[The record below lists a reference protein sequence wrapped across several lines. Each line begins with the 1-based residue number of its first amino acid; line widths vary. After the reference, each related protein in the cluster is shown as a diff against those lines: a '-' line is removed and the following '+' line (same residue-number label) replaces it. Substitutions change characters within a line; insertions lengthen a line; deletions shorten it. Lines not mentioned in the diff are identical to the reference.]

1 MSGAEKARDAAAVAL
16 IHPDQLA
23 AFDRAWRT
31 AIDMLG
37 HLAEGAHDE
46 QALPLCAVFGALT
59 TLGAI
64 VSENTTTIE
73 HAGRDLEAL
82 GSSSANGGA
91 S

>member
-1 MSGAEKARDAAAVAL
+1 MSGAEKARAAAAVAL
-16 IHPDQLA
+16 IHPAQLA
-23 AFDRAWRT
+23 AFDRAWKT
-31 AIDMLG
+31 AVNVLG
-37 HLAEGAHDE
+37 QLAEGARDE

-64 VSENTTTIE
+64 VNENTTTIE

-82 GSSSANGGA
+82 GTARANGGA